1 MCGPIALSTNWCPGH
16 RLGWAQHYVVFEA
29 VPGMANRW
37 VANLL
42 DRLFNHTFFDLIE
55 TGRLGFPFGLL
66 NGRDDDVKG
75 CCDFVGLN
83 VYSRFHVAFN
93 LRSAENIFCQR
104 VRARSRSTGRR
115 RS

>member
-1 MCGPIALSTNWCPGH
+1 M
-16 RLGWAQHYVVFEA
+16 
-29 VPGMANRW
+29 
-37 VANLL
+37 ANLL

-93 LRSAENIFCQR
+93 PRSAGTFFADVFVPLTFHRETRELTVLMAKPI
-104 VRARSRSTGRR
+104 RR
-115 RS
+115 RSVTQ